1 MTDTTEKTRQQLC
14 AALGISESTVRRLE
28 AVGLPYTPV
37 GAKSKRYNLAECKIW
52 LKNNQNKLCPSQ
64 PTPKAKSISTLW
76 LAANA
81 FTVASRKAQLRVM
94 PSA

>member
-28 AVGLPYTPV
+28 AVGLPFTPV
-37 GAKSKRYNLAECKIW
+37 GAKSKRYNLAECKEW
-52 LKNNQNKLCPSQ
+52 LKKNQNRLCQSPQ
-64 PTPKAKSISTLW
+64 TPAAKSTSTLW
-76 LAANA
+76 SAASA
-81 FTVASRKAQLRVM
+81 FTAASRKAHLRVM